1 MYYPP
6 PFCSP
11 ATSPFPVQP
20 QMHQTPPQETAN
32 VVTQNDIATIMNN
45 VVQMQ
50 QQTLQQMHGMLTN
63 LSNTSQ
69 SGRGGGRGGRGYRG
83 TRAVRGG
90 RGSRSN
96 QQHQQNQNQTQN
108 LTGSQARVTP
118 GYCWTHGYQGRT
130 GAEFNNPAN
139 GHISHAT
146 LTNRMG
152 GSNYN
157 VSPGL

>member
-1 MYYPP
+1 
-6 PFCSP
+6 
-11 ATSPFPVQP
+11 
-20 QMHQTPPQETAN
+20 MHQTPPQETAS
-32 VVTQNDIATIMNN
+32 VITQNDIATIMNN

-50 QQTLQQMHGMLTN
+50 QQILKHMHGMLTN
-63 LSNTSQ
+63 LSNASQ
-69 SGRGGGRGGRGYRG
+69 SGRGGGRGYRG

-118 GYCWTHGYQGRT
+118 GYCWTHGYQGHT
-130 GAEFNNPAN
+130 GAECNNPAN

-157 VSPGL
+157 VPLSL

>member
-1 MYYPP
+1 
-6 PFCSP
+6 
-11 ATSPFPVQP
+11 
-20 QMHQTPPQETAN
+20 MHQTPPQETAN

-69 SGRGGGRGGRGYRG
+69 SGRGGGRGGRGYRS

-90 RGSRSN
+90 RGSRGNRSN
-96 QQHQQNQNQTQN
+96 QQQQQNQNQSQT
-108 LTGSQARVTP
+108 LTENQARVTP
-118 GYCWTHGYQGRT
+118 GYCWTHGYQGHT
-130 GAEFNNPAN
+130 SAECNNPAN

-152 GSNYN
+152 GNNYN
-157 VSPGL
+157 VPPGL